1 MLLAFVDIPQRWEH
15 LTLFPVVA
23 SDEPELS
30 YLLLGEAIQNGDVTV
45 KESGSRTPSSLSV
58 RNHGSVPVLIL
69 DSEALECVA
78 GHPAADQSLL
88 LGPDTVTDVPL
99 SRGCPGRWNLHGRVG
114 TALPL
119 PDGFSILDRQVGT
132 LAFLGRQFLGL
143 DVLGS
148 PDLYSRL
155 HHRLLRGHLTSALA
169 ISDCGQVESPANQ
182 DELEALAWAME
193 CAERLATPYR
203 GQGEY
208 CLIRG
213 DVLGGELRHNGN
225 LVHLSLFAKGAQA

>member
-15 LTLFPVVA
+15 LTIFPVVA

-30 YLLLGEAIQNGDVTV
+30 YLLLGEAIQNGAVTA
-45 KESGSRTPSSLSV
+45 KESGSPTPSSLSV

-78 GHPAADQSLL
+78 GHHAADQSVL
-88 LGPDTVTDVPL
+88 LGPDTVTHVPL
-99 SRGCPGRWNLHGRVG
+99 SHGCPGRWNTHGCVA
-114 TALPL
+114 TSLPL
-119 PDGFSILDRQVGT
+119 LGGFSMLDRQVGT

-148 PDLYSRL
+148 PDLYARL
-155 HHRLLRGHLTSALA
+155 HHRLLRGHLASALA
-169 ISDCGQVESPANQ
+169 VGDCCWGDPPANQ
-182 DELEALAWAME
+182 GEVEALAWAME
-193 CAERLATPYR
+193 CAERLATPYA